1 MATVQSSSAS
11 AFPRKFPSRP
21 PQEEHPTN
29 PGNQTSSALLFL
41 GAPRLLDLL
50 PQEPEPAEPPLPP
63 FTIITRDGQV
73 LHTVEEV
80 CAHLLRADRLA
91 LERLRGQIEG
101 GSDAQR

>member
-21 PQEEHPTN
+21 RQEEHPGPNN
-29 PGNQTSSALLFL
+29 PFRSSLLFP
-41 GAPRLLDLL
+41 GAAQPAERNL
-50 PQEPEPAEPPLPP
+50 QEPEPPEPPVPP
-63 FTIITRDGQV
+63 FTVVTRDGQV

-80 CAHLLRADRLA
+80 TAHLLRADRLA
-91 LERLRGQIEG
+91 LERLLREIEG